1 MIVRDNRIKE
11 VTGPFNDLTEA
22 TEKQLKKT
30 TMRLV
35 LLDVRKNKLSSFRLS
50 KA

>member
-1 MIVRDNRIKE
+1 MRDNRIKE
-11 VTGPFNDLTEA
+11 VAGPFNDLAEA

-30 TMRLV
+30 TMRLT
-35 LLDVRKNKLSSFRLS
+35 LFDVRKNKLSSFRLS